1 MTQEN
6 FPYMVTVSAPEEYP
20 IEVHQ
25 GYLSNGLKDLIC
37 GVPKAGMEQAGWHGD
52 GSKAGQGSNV
62 IPSHLYLT
70 YVAYAEKKFYT
81 VDADLPKDKILQL
94 FRQGFLVQD
103 NSKQTIVDGQEH
115 YEMVPGTYDTFTIGA
130 APGGII
136 VIWLSGNHHRTEVC
150 RLQAKEVFVDKNDF
164 MGFTDTTESQ
174 QQFFDELYKITVPD
188 SIKAE
193 ITKSGIPFG
202 LWDKYREKFNYR
214 FVLNPYDEEDNFTHN
229 YYLYFNGEADELF
242 AKDLEKN
249 EYLSRGIPYN
259 CTYIM
264 KKYSTEIFFNDKE
277 MLEVFNNL
285 KSKHPDKPIDII
297 ITPTFMY
304 NDMKVSV
311 KCEDEIIPLTK
322 YQVKGVWGG

>member
-37 GVPKAGMEQAGWHGD
+37 GVPKAGMEQAGWQGD
-52 GSKAGQGSNV
+52 GSKAGMGSAE

-94 FRQGFLVQD
+94 FRKGFLVQD
-103 NSKQTIVDGQEH
+103 NSKQTIVDGQEY
-115 YEMVPGTYDTFTIGA
+115 YEMVPGTYDVLTIGA
-130 APGGII
+130 APGGVI

-193 ITKSGIPFG
+193 ITKNGIPFG

-214 FVLNPYDEEDNFTHN
+214 FVLNPYDEEDELTG
-229 YYLYFNGEADELF
+229 YYNINFNGESELTDDVKR
-242 AKDLEKN
+242 AN
-249 EYLSRGIPYN
+249 EYKLNSIPYDAN
-259 CTYIM
+259 LYF
-264 KKYSTEIFFNDKE
+264 KKYFTEIFFNDKE
-277 MLEVFNNL
+277 MLEVFNTL

-311 KCEDEIIPLTK
+311 KCEDEEIPLKK
-322 YQVKGVWGG
+322 YKVEGVWGG